1 VSSGGVRNRRIGRS
15 DAVYGRRVSG
25 PRPTAASLAEVFR
38 AALGLGLT
46 SFGGPIAHIG
56 YFRREYVERR
66 HWFDDRA
73 FADLVALCQSLPGPA
88 SSQLG
93 IAIGARQ
100 AGMLGGI
107 VSWLGFTV
115 PSAIV
120 LVLFGLLS
128 GSADL
133 SGAGWIH
140 GLKLAAVAVVAQA
153 VYLLAHSLTPDWPRR
168 AVALA
173 GMTGALLWSTPFSQ
187 LAIIAGG
194 AVIGWLMLRAPAVEP
209 EADPAAAP
217 SPIGRRAGAVAL
229 GLFFVLLL
237 GLPLLRAVTGSEGVA
252 MVETYYRTGSLV
264 FGGGH
269 VVLPLLHAGV
279 VDPGWVSEDRFLAG
293 YGAAQAVPGPLFSF
307 AAYLGAVSVPPLGGW
322 SGGAVALISI
332 YLPSFLLIFGVLP
345 YWDRLHQSAAFRR
358 ALIGT
363 NAAVVGLLAA
373 ALYRPIWTGAVESSA
388 DVVLAVA
395 GLGLLVIG
403 RVPPIVV
410 VVLAA
415 VAGQVMRG

>member
-1 VSSGGVRNRRIGRS
+1 M
-15 DAVYGRRVSG
+15 VSG
-25 PRPTAASLAEVFR
+25 PRPTSATLAEVFR

-66 HWFDDRA
+66 GWFDDRA

-93 IAIGARQ
+93 IAIGTRK
-100 AGMLGGI
+100 AGILGG
-107 VSWLGFTV
+107 VASWLGFTM
-115 PSAIV
+115 PSAIA
-120 LVLFGLLS
+120 LVAFGLLS

-133 SGAGWIH
+133 STAGWLH
-140 GLKLAAVAVVAQA
+140 GLKLAAFAVVAQA
-153 VYLLAHSLTPDWPRR
+153 VYLLARSLTPDWPRR
-168 AVALA
+168 AIALA
-173 GMTGALLWSTPFSQ
+173 GMVVALVWPTPFSQ

-194 AVIGWLMLRAPAVEP
+194 ALVGWLALTSPMDATGTDAG
-209 EADPAAAP
+209 DAAEDGDATSS
-217 SPIGRRAGAVAL
+217 SPIGRRVGAVAL
-229 GLFFVLLL
+229 VIFVVLLI
-237 GLPLLRAVTGSEGVA
+237 GLPLVRTATGSEGVA

-307 AAYLGAVSVPPLGGW
+307 AAYLGAVSAPPLGGW
-322 SGGAVALISI
+322 SGAAVALLSI
-332 YLPSFLLIFGVLP
+332 YLPSFLLLFGVLP
-345 YWDRLHQSAAFRR
+345 YWDRLRQSDAFRR
-358 ALIGT
+358 ALLGT

-373 ALYRPIWTGAVESSA
+373 ALYTPIWTGAIQSAA
-388 DVVLAVA
+388 DVVVALGGLA
-395 GLGLLVIG
+395 LLVIG

-415 VAGQVMRG
+415 ITGQLLAG

>member
-1 VSSGGVRNRRIGRS
+1 MTARGAPACGRG
-15 DAVYGRRVSG
+15 AVYGRRVSG
-25 PRPTAASLAEVFR
+25 PRPTSASLAEVFR

-66 HWFDDRA
+66 RWFDDRA

-100 AGMLGGI
+100 AGILGGV

-153 VYLLAHSLTPDWPRR
+153 VYLLARSLTPDWPRR

-173 GMTGALLWSTPFSQ
+173 GMAVALLWSTPFSQ

-194 AVIGWLMLRAPAVEP
+194 AVVGWLLLRAPAA
-209 EADPAAAP
+209 EAGTDTVAAP

-229 GLFFVLLL
+229 ALFFVLLL

-252 MVETYYRTGSLV
+252 MVETFYRTGSLV

-279 VDPGWVSEDRFLAG
+279 VDPGWVGEDRFLAG

-322 SGGAVALISI
+322 SGGTMALVSI

-345 YWDRLHQSAAFRR
+345 YWDRLRESAAFRR

-373 ALYRPIWTGAVESSA
+373 ALYRPIWTGAVESAA
-388 DVVLAVA
+388 DVVIVVGGLA
-395 GLGLLVIG
+395 LLVTG
-403 RVPPIVV
+403 RVPPIGV

-415 VAGQVMRG
+415 VAGQLIRG

>member
-1 VSSGGVRNRRIGRS
+1 VT
-15 DAVYGRRVSG
+15 G
-25 PRPTAASLAEVFR
+25 PRQTSASLAEVFR

-66 HWFDDRA
+66 GWFDDRG

-100 AGMLGGI
+100 AGILGSI
-107 VSWLGFTV
+107 VSWVGFTV
-115 PSAIV
+115 PSAV
-120 LVLFGLLS
+120 ALVLFGLLS
-128 GSADL
+128 GSTDL
-133 SGAGWIH
+133 STAGWLH

-153 VYLLAHSLTPDWPRR
+153 VYLLARSLTPDWPRR
-168 AVALA
+168 AIALAALAVALA
-173 GMTGALLWSTPFSQ
+173 WTTPLSQ
-187 LAIIAGG
+187 LAIIAAG
-194 AVIGWLMLRAPAVEP
+194 AVIGWLALRPPPLTTATE
-209 EADPAAAP
+209 AAAGP
-217 SPIGRRAGAVAL
+217 SSIGRRAGAVAL
-229 GLFFVLLL
+229 ALFFVLLV
-237 GLPLLRAVTGSEGVA
+237 GLPLISAATGSAGVA
-252 MVETYYRTGSLV
+252 MVEPYYRTGSLV

-307 AAYLGAVSVPPLGGW
+307 AAYLGSVSWPPLGGLP
-322 SGGAVALISI
+322 GGAVALVSI

-345 YWDRLHQSAAFRR
+345 YWDRLRQSAAFRR
-358 ALIGT
+358 ALVGT

-373 ALYRPIWTGAVESSA
+373 ALYRPIWTGAVESGA
-388 DVVLAVA
+388 DVVIALA
-395 GLGLLVIG
+395 GLALLVVG

-410 VVLAA
+410 VGLAA
-415 VAGQVMRG
+415 VAGQLTRG

>member
-1 VSSGGVRNRRIGRS
+1 MTGRHS
-15 DAVYGRRVSG
+15 VYGRRVSG

-56 YFRREYVERR
+56 YFRREYVDRR
-66 HWFDDRA
+66 RWFDDRG

-115 PSAIV
+115 PSAMA

-153 VYLLAHSLTPDWPRR
+153 VYLVARSLTPDAPRR

-173 GMTGALLWSTPFSQ
+173 AMAVALLWSTPFSQ

-194 AVIGWLMLRAPAVEP
+194 ALIGWLVLGT
-209 EADPAAAP
+209 PAAGAEAGAETVAAQ

-229 GLFFVLLL
+229 GLFIVLLL

-322 SGGAVALISI
+322 SGGAIALVSI

-345 YWDRLHQSAAFRR
+345 YWDRLRQSASFRR

-373 ALYRPIWTGAVESSA
+373 ALYRPIWTGAVESAA
-388 DVVLAVA
+388 DVVVVVVGLA
-395 GLGLLVIG
+395 LLVIG
-403 RVPPIVV
+403 RVPPIGV

-415 VAGQVMRG
+415 VAGQLVGLGAAP

>member
-1 VSSGGVRNRRIGRS
+1 
-15 DAVYGRRVSG
+15 VYGRGVSG
-25 PRPTAASLAEVFR
+25 PRSNAASLAEVFR
-38 AALGLGLT
+38 SALGLGLT

-66 HWFDDRA
+66 QWFDDRG

-100 AGMLGGI
+100 AGMIGGV
-107 VSWLGFTV
+107 VSWLGFTL
-115 PSAIV
+115 PSAIA
-120 LVLFGLLS
+120 LVLFGLVS

-133 SGAGWIH
+133 STAGWLH

-153 VYLLAHSLTPDWPRR
+153 VYLLARSLTPDWPRR

-173 GMTGALLWSTPFSQ
+173 GMAIALLVATPFSQ

-194 AVIGWLMLRAPAVEP
+194 ALIGWLVLRAPMI
-209 EADPAAAP
+209 EAPADVPATS
-217 SPIGRRAGAVAL
+217 SPIGRRAGAIAL
-229 GLFFVLLL
+229 GLFFILLV
-237 GLPLLRAVTGSEGVA
+237 GLPLLRAMTGSPGVA
-252 MVETYYRTGSLV
+252 MVETFYRTGSLV

-269 VVLPLLHAGV
+269 VVLPLLDAGV
-279 VDPGWVSEDRFLAG
+279 VDPGWVNEDRFLAG

-307 AAYLGAVSVPPLGGW
+307 AAYLGAVAVPPLGGW
-322 SGGAVALISI
+322 GGAAVALVSI

-345 YWDRLHQSAAFRR
+345 YGDRLRQSRAFRR
-358 ALIGT
+358 ALIGA

-373 ALYRPIWTGAVESSA
+373 ALYRPIWTGAVESGA
-388 DVVLAVA
+388 DVVMAVA

-415 VAGQVMRG
+415 VAGQVIRG

>member
-1 VSSGGVRNRRIGRS
+1 M
-15 DAVYGRRVSG
+15 
-25 PRPTAASLAEVFR
+25 FR

-66 HWFDDRA
+66 GWFDDRG

-93 IAIGARQ
+93 IAIGTRK
-100 AGMLGGI
+100 AGILGGI
-107 VSWLGFTV
+107 ASWIGFTM
-115 PSAIV
+115 PSAIA
-120 LVLFGLLS
+120 LVVFGLLS

-133 SGAGWIH
+133 STAGWLH

-153 VYLLAHSLTPDWPRR
+153 VYLLARSLTPDGPRR
-168 AVALA
+168 ALALA
-173 GMTGALLWSTPFSQ
+173 GMIVALVWASPFSQ

-194 AVIGWLMLRAPAVEP
+194 ALAGWLALGSSRDATRTDAGEDGAHGDGRETP
-209 EADPAAAP
+209 P
-217 SPIGRRAGAVAL
+217 SPIRRRAGAVAL
-229 GLFFVLLL
+229 VIFVVLLV
-237 GLPLLRAVTGSEGVA
+237 GLPLVRTATGSQGVA

-279 VDPGWVSEDRFLAG
+279 VDPGWVTEDRFLAG

-307 AAYLGAVSVPPLGGW
+307 AAYLGAVSAPPLGGW
-322 SGGAVALISI
+322 SGAAVALLSI
-332 YLPSFLLIFGVLP
+332 YLPSFLLLFGVLP
-345 YWDRLHQSAAFRR
+345 YWDRLRQSDAFRR
-358 ALIGT
+358 ALVGT

-373 ALYRPIWTGAVESSA
+373 ALYTPIWTGAIESAA
-388 DVVLAVA
+388 DVVVALA
-395 GLGLLVIG
+395 GLVLLVVG

-415 VAGQVMRG
+415 LAGQLIRS

>member
-1 VSSGGVRNRRIGRS
+1 M
-15 DAVYGRRVSG
+15 SG
-25 PRPTAASLAEVFR
+25 PRPTSASLAEVFR

-66 HWFDDRA
+66 RWFDDRG

-100 AGMLGGI
+100 AGIIGGI
-107 VSWLGFTV
+107 VSWLGFTL
-115 PSAIV
+115 PSAIA
-120 LVLFGLLS
+120 LVIFGLVS

-133 SGAGWIH
+133 SAAGWLH

-153 VYLLAHSLTPDWPRR
+153 VYLLARSLTPDRPRR
-168 AVALA
+168 AMALA
-173 GMTGALLWSTPFSQ
+173 AMALALLVTTPFSQ

-194 AVIGWLMLRAPAVEP
+194 SLIGWLALRAPPFGTEAEAV
-209 EADPAAAP
+209 AVAVP
-217 SPIGRRAGAVAL
+217 SPIGRRVGAVAL
-229 GLFFVLLL
+229 ALFFGLLV
-237 GLPLLRAVTGSEGVA
+237 GLPLLGAVSDSEGVA
-252 MVETYYRTGSLV
+252 MVETFYRTGSLV

-269 VVLPLLHAGV
+269 VVLPLLDAGV

-307 AAYLGAVSVPPLGGW
+307 AAYLGAVAVPPLGGW
-322 SGGAVALISI
+322 SGAAVALLAI

-345 YWDRLHQSAAFRR
+345 HWDRLRQSAAFRR
-358 ALIGT
+358 ALVGA

-373 ALYRPIWTGAVESSA
+373 ALYRPIWTGAVESGT
-388 DVVLAVA
+388 DVAVAVA
-395 GLGLLVIG
+395 GLALLVWG

-410 VVLAA
+410 VALAA
-415 VAGQVMRG
+415 VAGQLIRG